1 MPGITTS
8 MTLRDPG
15 EPRWAFRLSR
25 PSIDLVKSLGRHLSS
40 IATFPIPIP
49 AVARGL
55 HHEPD
60 GLAPSFDVSIAADAT
75 RGAGEA
81 GLVVEIRGDLDQN
94 FRHQVALGFQRTP
107 FSEGVFAPPCV
118 G

>member
-1 MPGITTS
+1 
-8 MTLRDPG
+8 MT
-15 EPRWAFRLSR
+15 PRNPASLDGPSDSAR

-40 IATFPIPIP
+40 IATLPIPRP
-49 AVARGL
+49 PVMGGL
-55 HHEPD
+55 HHDPD
-60 GLAPSFDVSIAADAT
+60 GEAPSFDVSIAADAT

-81 GLVVEIRGDLDQN
+81 GLVVEIRGDLDQD

-107 FSEGVFAPPCV
+107 FSEGVFAQPCV